1 MNNSSAPNRSVLVVM
16 TEQEKIEF
24 LPPDLEAQLRE
35 IFPDLTWVESP
46 LEEGEWRQLLE
57 KQQPEILICA

>member
-1 MNNSSAPNRSVLVVM
+1 MNTSAAPNRSVLVVM